1 MLPCELGL
9 ILLTASGV
17 HRVSLEGTYYA
28 FVFASL
34 FANKIRLMILALW
47 FLINRINRG
56 ERVKYR
62 ARQQ

>member
-9 ILLTASGV
+9 ILLTASGI

-34 FANKIRLMILALW
+34 FADKI
-47 FLINRINRG
+47 G
-56 ERVKYR
+56 
-62 ARQQ
+62 